1 MNSGGRFVM
10 EKYRWCKIDTASI
23 MFSSLSSEKWGRTFR
38 LSAYFKDDIDPVY
51 IEQAVRELKP
61 HYPSVYAY
69 LKKGFFWN
77 YLALTDRLPEI
88 RELTD
93 EGMLPVVKRKDG
105 RPDFRIT
112 YKNKRISIECS
123 HSLGDGKGIQIY
135 FKALLKRYNELKNG
149 EKGEYI
155 SSEKPS
161 ENSRNAFADYYDKNG
176 EKDKRKN
183 GKAFHF
189 PEIYEDN
196 FLDLRFLE
204 TNTSALKA
212 LSHKEGLTIT
222 EYLTAVLM
230 LGIIKCADAPVNE
243 DITVAV
249 PVNLRRFFPTLTV
262 RNFTVQSFVTF
273 SPEGR
278 KDVSLGEIIENTR
291 GQLRSQLTK
300 EELIKSVNKF
310 GGLVNNPVLRVVPN
324 VIKLPVLRKMQKS
337 THEGV
342 STIFTNYGDCRL
354 PESLQGDVEKLQFV
368 NGDTRSYGLAVTCS
382 CIGYG
387 DNLSMCFSHANKDIR
402 WYEAVCDILEKEGL
416 AVEKSS
422 ITGRAHDKKYPS
434 EGFREK
440 LSAERIKAYFN
451 I

>member
-1 MNSGGRFVM
+1 MGN
-10 EKYRWCKIDTASI
+10 YRWCKIDTASI
-23 MFSSLSSEKWGRTFR
+23 MFSSLSSESWGRTFR
-38 LSAYFKDDIDPVY
+38 LSAYFMDEVNPVY
-51 IEQAVRELKP
+51 IEKAVRELMP
-61 HYPSVYAY
+61 YYPTIYAY

-77 YLALTDRLPEI
+77 YLALTNRLPEI

-112 YKNKRISIECS
+112 YKGNRISIECS

-135 FKALLKRYNELKNG
+135 FKALLKRYNELKKG

-161 ENSRNAFADYYDKNG
+161 ENSRNAFADYYDKYG

-189 PEIYEDN
+189 PEKYEDN

-204 TNTSALKA
+204 MNTSALKA
-212 LSHKEGLTIT
+212 LAHKEGLTIT

-230 LGIIKCADAPVNE
+230 LGIIKSVNEPINE

-273 SPEGR
+273 SPQGR
-278 KDVSLGEIIENTR
+278 RDVTLSEIIEKTR
-291 GQLRSQLTK
+291 GQLRSQLSK

-337 THEGV
+337 THDGV
-342 STIFTNYGDCRL
+342 STIFTNYGACRL
-354 PESLQGDVEKLQFV
+354 PESLQGDIEKLQFV

-382 CIGYG
+382 CIGYE
-387 DNLSMCFSHANKDIR
+387 DKLSMCFSHANKDTK
-402 WYEAVCDILEKEGL
+402 WYETVCRILEKEGL
-416 AVEKSS
+416 AIEKSS
-422 ITGRAHDKKYPS
+422 IVGKAHDKKYS
-434 EGFREK
+434 SDGFREK
-440 LSAERIKAYFN
+440 FSAEKIKAYFN